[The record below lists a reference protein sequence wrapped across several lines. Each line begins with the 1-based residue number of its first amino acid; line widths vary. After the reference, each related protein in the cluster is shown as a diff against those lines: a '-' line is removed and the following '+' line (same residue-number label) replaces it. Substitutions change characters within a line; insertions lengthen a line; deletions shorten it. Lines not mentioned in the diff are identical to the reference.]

1 MLKHMKILGIMSGTS
16 VDGLDIALCKFNN
29 FGEKFNYELIFAETI
44 PYSLELKEKL
54 INCMDISPSD
64 LLKLDHQYGKWI
76 GEKCKG
82 FLNKHNE
89 SAELIASHGHTVFHN
104 PAQGYSLQIGNGNDI
119 AAISG
124 IPVIYDFRS
133 MDIALGG
140 QGAPLVPIGDQL
152 LFSDY
157 PICLNLGGFSN
168 ISYQE
173 AGKRIA
179 FDICPVNI
187 ALNYL
192 AEKMNLE
199 FDKNGDVG
207 RSGKL
212 INELFEKLEKLEY
225 YTTPPPKSLGK
236 EWFNNN
242 FKPLLNVNSEFPD
255 IFHTVY
261 QHIYRRISIILSNFP
276 QQKVLVTGGGA
287 NNSFLMELLNEKS
300 TYSLIVPDKMIIEFK
315 EAIIFGFLGYLRFK
329 GLTNTLKSVTG
340 ATHDSCGGIFVNI

>member
-1 MLKHMKILGIMSGTS
+1 MKILGVMSGTS

-29 FGEKFNYELIFAETI
+29 FEEKFNYELIFAETI
-44 PYSLELKEKL
+44 PYPTELKEKL
-54 INCMDISPSD
+54 INSMDISPMD
-64 LLKLDHQYGKWI
+64 LLKLDHQFGRWI
-76 GEKCKG
+76 GEKCKN
-82 FLNKHNE
+82 FLINHNE
-89 SAELIASHGHTVFHN
+89 GTDLIASHGHTVFHN
-104 PAQGYSLQIGNGNDI
+104 PTQGFSLQIGNGNDI

-140 QGAPLVPIGDQL
+140 QGAPLVPIGDQF
-152 LFSDY
+152 LFAEY

-173 AGKRIA
+173 EGKRFA

-212 INELFEKLEKLEY
+212 IDELFEQLEKLEY
-225 YTTPPPKSLGK
+225 YTSPPPKSLGK
-236 EWFNNN
+236 EWFNNI
-242 FKPLLNVNSEFPD
+242 FKPYLNGNSELPD
-255 IFHTVY
+255 ILHTVY
-261 QHIYRRISIILSNFP
+261 HHISRRISIILAKFP

-287 NNSFLMELLNEKS
+287 HNRFLMELLQGNNS
-300 TYSLIVPDKMIIEFK
+300 YSLIVPDKMIIDFK

-329 GLTNTLKSVTG
+329 GINNTLKSVTG
-340 ATHDSCGGIFVNI
+340 ARRDSCGGIIVNS